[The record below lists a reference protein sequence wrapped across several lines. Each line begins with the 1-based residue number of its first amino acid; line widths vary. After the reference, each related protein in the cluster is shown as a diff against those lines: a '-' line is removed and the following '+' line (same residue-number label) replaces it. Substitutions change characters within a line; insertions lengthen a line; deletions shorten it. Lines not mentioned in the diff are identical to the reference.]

1 MLLANYP
8 ILVYPSQAEAQH
20 GVAVIEA
27 IGEAYHVSL
36 GYIIADNP
44 RRIVPKSLATGQDRP
59 DAAGRLG
66 WYGPYFY
73 GGLHYTLSPTPEF
86 GEGWKDRYSL
96 ANGPAY
102 VEQLSPAEWFDS
114 DGVPV

>member
-1 MLLANYP
+1 MLLADYL
-8 ILVYPSQAEAQH
+8 ILVYPTQQTAEE
-20 GVAVIEA
+20 GVAIIEA

-44 RRIVPKSLATGQDRP
+44 RRIVPKSLATGLDRL

-73 GGLHYTLSPTPEF
+73 KGLHYTLSPTLEF
-86 GEGWKDRYSL
+86 GEGWKARY
-96 ANGPAY
+96 ATAGGPVY
-102 VEQLSPAEWFDS
+102 VEQVSPTEWFDS
-114 DGVPV
+114 DGVPI